1 VDDLLTQEEI
11 TALLNM
17 PPAALVRSGPDYTD
31 LVELGGRVYGF
42 DGERR
47 RFAEVSLVFASDNV
61 PDEAMKQIAMKRF
74 NLKE

>member
-1 VDDLLTQEEI
+1 MGDLLTQEEI

-17 PPAALVRSGPDYTD
+17 PPAALGRAGPDYTD
-31 LVELGGRVYGF
+31 LVELGGRVYSF

-47 RFAEVSLVFASDNV
+47 RFVEVSLGFASNNV
-61 PDEAMKQIAMKRF
+61 PDEAMKQIVMKRF